1 MIDICYKYFIYF
13 SNYFFIYFFPSKG
26 EKVVKKTKM
35 LKKNY
40 EFKNVLS
47 KGKFFKGKFITLV
60 VLDNNKKINYLGL
73 AISSKAG
80 KAVKRNR
87 IKRYLRESYY
97 FFEDDLNIGKSIVFL
112 LNKGLEIDNINFL
125 KIKNDMNNLFIKAN
139 IFENR

>member
-1 MIDICYKYFIYF
+1 M
-13 SNYFFIYFFPSKG
+13 
-26 EKVVKKTKM
+26 EKTKM

-87 IKRYLRESYY
+87 VKRYLRESYY

-139 IFENR
+139 ILKIGR